1 VICLSLLMAMTGAA
15 WAGAEDDYQLKWKSN
30 DATKTLGGFIQQRL
44 TLSTNQPSSVKK
56 LPDGTTAPLFGEL
69 KIGPREKPA
78 SYMLVLDEP
87 KGKPSRLFLDANG
100 NGDLA
105 DDPAPTW
112 TQRNNPNPA
121 GGTVNVYVGEAKV
134 RIPYAN
140 GAVEAVL
147 GFYRF
152 DAQPGNA
159 GAADTLFYYRDYFL
173 SGDVAIAGRKHN
185 AMLFDEWATGD
196 FRGQE
201 GKEFSG
207 VRLIWDLNDDGRF
220 DLRRESF
227 DVRKPFNVG
236 GTTWEF
242 GNLTADGKFQLVRS
256 TQVVPE
262 TFVPPNLARGAKALP
277 FTAKTIAG
285 AAVKFPDDYKGKVV
299 LLDFW
304 ATWCG
309 PCLAELPNV
318 VANYSK
324 FHSRGFEIL
333 GISLDKDSSIAT
345 LPRFTQEKN
354 MPWPQICDGKMW
366 MAELGHRY
374 GVESIPFMLLV
385 DGDSG
390 EILGSTI
397 DLRGEGLGPAIEAGL
412 QRKPAPAK
420 AK

>member
-1 VICLSLLMAMTGAA
+1 
-15 WAGAEDDYQLKWKSN
+15 
-30 DATKTLGGFIQQRL
+30 
-44 TLSTNQPSSVKK
+44 
-56 LPDGTTAPLFGEL
+56 
-69 KIGPREKPA
+69 
-78 SYMLVLDEP
+78 
-87 KGKPSRLFLDANG
+87 
-100 NGDLA
+100 
-105 DDPAPTW
+105 
-112 TQRNNPNPA
+112 
-121 GGTVNVYVGEAKV
+121 
-134 RIPYAN
+134 
-140 GAVEAVL
+140 
-147 GFYRF
+147 
-152 DAQPGNA
+152 
-159 GAADTLFYYRDYFL
+159 
-173 SGDVAIAGRKHN
+173 
-185 AMLFDEWATGD
+185 
-196 FRGQE
+196 
-201 GKEFSG
+201 
-207 VRLIWDLNDDGRF
+207 
-220 DLRRESF
+220 
-227 DVRKPFNVG
+227 
-236 GTTWEF
+236 
-242 GNLTADGKFQLVRS
+242 
-256 TQVVPE
+256 
-262 TFVPPNLARGAKALP
+262 
-277 FTAKTIAG
+277 
-285 AAVKFPDDYKGKVV
+285 VKFPDDYKGKVV

-412 QRKPAPAK
+412 RRKPAPAK